1 MRRGS
6 VTPALRQKRK
16 EKFVSDKTV
25 VEFSGEKNKKV
36 ASQLPEPCS
45 YHILVALP
53 EQEEKTEG
61 GVYLTES
68 MREREETASITAYVM
83 ALGPD
88 CYAETPQRRFP
99 SGVYLTESM
108 REREETASITAYVMA
123 LGPDCYAET
132 PQRRFPSGA
141 YCKEGDW
148 IVMRSYSGTRIE
160 IHGKKFRL
168 ITDDVP
174 QAIVEN
180 PWGVVRA

>member
-99 SGVYLTESM
+99 SG
-108 REREETASITAYVMA
+108 
-123 LGPDCYAET
+123 
-132 PQRRFPSGA
+132 A

>member
-1 MRRGS
+1 M
-6 VTPALRQKRK
+6 
-16 EKFVSDKTV
+16 SDKTV

-99 SGVYLTESM
+99 SG
-108 REREETASITAYVMA
+108 
-123 LGPDCYAET
+123 
-132 PQRRFPSGA
+132 A

-174 QAIVEN
+174 QAIVDD
-180 PWGVVRA
+180 PRGVIGA

>member
-25 VEFSGEKNKKV
+25 VEFNEEKDKKV
-36 ASQLPEPCS
+36 ASKLPEPCS

-61 GVYLTES
+61 
-68 MREREETASITAYVM
+68 
-83 ALGPD
+83 
-88 CYAETPQRRFP
+88 
-99 SGVYLTESM
+99 GVYLTESM

>member
-25 VEFSGEKNKKV
+25 VEFSEEKNKKV

-61 GVYLTES
+61 
-68 MREREETASITAYVM
+68 
-83 ALGPD
+83 
-88 CYAETPQRRFP
+88 
-99 SGVYLTESM
+99 GVYLTESM

>member
-25 VEFSGEKNKKV
+25 VEFNEEKDKKV
-36 ASQLPEPCS
+36 ASKLPEPCS

-88 CYAETPQRRFP
+88 CYAETPQRK
-99 SGVYLTESM
+99 
-108 REREETASITAYVMA
+108 
-123 LGPDCYAET
+123 
-132 PQRRFPSGA
+132 FPSGA

-148 IVMRSYSGTRIE
+148 IIMRSYSGTRIE

-174 QAIVEN
+174 QAIVKN
-180 PWGVVRA
+180 PLGVVRA

>member
-1 MRRGS
+1 M
-6 VTPALRQKRK
+6 
-16 EKFVSDKTV
+16 SDKTV
-25 VEFSGEKNKKV
+25 VEFSEEKNKKV

-68 MREREETASITAYVM
+68 LREREETASM
-83 ALGPD
+83 
-88 CYAETPQRRFP
+88 
-99 SGVYLTESM
+99 
-108 REREETASITAYVMA
+108 TAYVMA

>member
-1 MRRGS
+1 MS
-6 VTPALRQKRK
+6 DKKVVELSEEK
-16 EKFVSDKTV
+16 EKKA
-25 VEFSGEKNKKV
+25 
-36 ASQLPEPCS
+36 ASKLPEPCS

-61 GVYLTES
+61 GIYLTDNV
-68 MREREETASITAYVM
+68 REREETASITAYVM

-88 CYAETPQRRFP
+88 CYAETTQRK
-99 SGVYLTESM
+99 
-108 REREETASITAYVMA
+108 
-123 LGPDCYAET
+123 
-132 PQRRFPSGA
+132 FPSGA

-148 IVMRSYSGTRIE
+148 IVMRAYSGTRIE

-180 PWGVVRA
+180 PLGVIRA

>member
-6 VTPALRQKRK
+6 VTPALRRKRK
-16 EKFVSDKTV
+16 EKPVSDKAV
-25 VEFSGEKNKKV
+25 VEFSKEKEKKA
-36 ASQLPEPCS
+36 ASKLPQPCS

-61 GVYLTES
+61 GIYLTDS
-68 MREREETASITAYVM
+68 VREREETASITAYVM

-88 CYAETPQRRFP
+88 CYAETPQRK
-99 SGVYLTESM
+99 
-108 REREETASITAYVMA
+108 
-123 LGPDCYAET
+123 
-132 PQRRFPSGA
+132 FPSGA
-141 YCKEGDW
+141 YCKKGDW

-160 IHGKKFRL
+160 IHGKKFRI

-180 PWGVVRA
+180 PLGVARA

>member
-1 MRRGS
+1 M
-6 VTPALRQKRK
+6 
-16 EKFVSDKTV
+16 SDKTV

-61 GVYLTES
+61 
-68 MREREETASITAYVM
+68 
-83 ALGPD
+83 
-88 CYAETPQRRFP
+88 
-99 SGVYLTESM
+99 GVYLTESM

>member
-1 MRRGS
+1 MS
-6 VTPALRQKRK
+6 DKKVVELSEQK
-16 EKFVSDKTV
+16 EKKA
-25 VEFSGEKNKKV
+25 
-36 ASQLPEPCS
+36 ASKLPDPCS

-61 GVYLTES
+61 GIYLTDNV
-68 MREREETASITAYVM
+68 REREATASITAYVM

-88 CYAETPQRRFP
+88 CYAETPQRKFH
-99 SGVYLTESM
+99 
-108 REREETASITAYVMA
+108 
-123 LGPDCYAET
+123 
-132 PQRRFPSGA
+132 SGA

-148 IVMRSYSGTRIE
+148 IVMRAYSGTRIE

-180 PWGVVRA
+180 PLGVIRA

>member
-99 SGVYLTESM
+99 SG
-108 REREETASITAYVMA
+108 
-123 LGPDCYAET
+123 
-132 PQRRFPSGA
+132 A

-174 QAIVEN
+174 QAIVDD
-180 PWGVVRA
+180 PRGVIRA